1 MKKIYLII
9 SLLFII
15 AIGGIAQN
23 RAGLELR
30 NTNSQSS
37 LFIAEGSKISVVK
50 DHQTY
55 KGILKIVSDQS
66 ICINSD
72 TLLINQIQEI
82 SAKTA
87 SRQIGGTA
95 LVIPGGFLTGAGLT
109 FIGYGLAS
117 ADGYGF
123 LAVIFGA
130 PVAAVG
136 ILGVY
141 LGIKLIKGKKFS
153 PSRWEYRIV
162 NPASEVISK

>member
-9 SLLFII
+9 SLLFLI

-66 ICINSD
+66 ICI
-72 TLLINQIQEI
+72 
-82 SAKTA
+82 
-87 SRQIGGTA
+87 IG
-95 LVIPGGFLTGAGLT
+95 
-109 FIGYGLAS
+109 IG
-117 ADGYGF
+117 
-123 LAVIFGA
+123 V
-130 PVAAVG
+130 
-136 ILGVY
+136 
-141 LGIKLIKGKKFS
+141 
-153 PSRWEYRIV
+153 
-162 NPASEVISK
+162 